1 MEPLTVPRTLD
12 SLKAIAQY
20 VMAAAAAASLDKKA
34 SYKLRLA
41 VDEIA
46 TNIISYAYEE
56 SNCEG
61 VVDLRVEID
70 EQSLTLCI
78 EDTGVAFNPLEKLPQ
93 EQEER
98 NLEKPLEE
106 RPIGKLGIYLAFD
119 GVDELLYERTGERN
133 RNIFIVNRK
142 KI

>member
-1 MEPLTVPRTLD
+1 MEPLTVPGTLD
-12 SLKAIAQY
+12 SLRTIAQY
-20 VMAAAAAASLDKKA
+20 VMAAASAASLDKKA

-46 TNIISYAYEE
+46 TNIISYAYEN

-61 VVDLRVEID
+61 VVDLRAEID
-70 EQSLTLCI
+70 EQSLILYI

-93 EQEER
+93 EEG
-98 NLEKPLEE
+98 NLGKPLEE
-106 RPIGKLGIYLAFD
+106 RPIGKLGLYLAFD
-119 GVDELLYERTGERN
+119 GVDEFLYERTGERN

>member
-46 TNIISYAYEE
+46 TNIISYPYEE

-70 EQSLTLCI
+70 EQSLILCI
-78 EDTGVAFNPLEKLPQ
+78 EDTGVAFNPLEKLP
-93 EQEER
+93 QEER

-142 KI
+142 KN